1 MKDKNKL
8 IKILDIADTC
18 IRANSNSDSISDIL
32 TKTNELIPFQAATIA
47 IDTKIDFAL
56 TAKQQIFTQNLS
68 EEWQEIYFQRKFFN
82 QDPILN
88 AISNTTSAVDWRAA
102 ASQANYIS
110 DDFKQMSKKYVGN
123 DGLSILV
130 KTDAGST
137 LISLVMSES
146 DLEAEH
152 NQLIEYIAPHIH
164 EVFNRQG
171 ENIRKSL
178 WKPNLSKREL
188 EVLNWAKEGKSNWD
202 ISLILAI
209 SERTVKFH
217 FSNIFKKL
225 EVVNRS
231 QSIARAIH
239 FGLVS
244 V

>member
-8 IKILDIADTC
+8 IQILDLADTC
-18 IRANSNSDSISDIL
+18 IRASSDSDAISNIL
-32 TKTNELIPFQAATIA
+32 EKTNELIPFEAATLA
-47 IDTKIDFAL
+47 IDTNADFSL

-68 EEWQEIYFQRKFFN
+68 EDWQEIYFQRKFFN
-82 QDPILN
+82 QDPILS
-88 AISNTTSAVDWRAA
+88 AVSNTDSAVDWRSAV
-102 ASQANYIS
+102 SQSENVS
-110 DDFKQMSKKYVGN
+110 SDFKNLSEKYVGS

-130 KTDAGST
+130 KADVGST
-137 LISLVMSES
+137 LLSFVMPEGSITP
-146 DLEAEH
+146 EH
-152 NQLIEYIAPHIH
+152 SQLIEYIAPHVH

-171 ENIRKSL
+171 ENMRRGL
-178 WKPNLSKREL
+178 WQPNLSAREL

-225 EVVNRS
+225 EVLNRS
-231 QSIARAIH
+231 QAIARAIH
-239 FGLVS
+239 YGLIS